1 VRINQAPR
9 TLHNL
14 IDQDGISFDAGKD
27 STLLLKVCAPRGAR
41 RSEGIGAGEKRLEV
55 VDSVRKRQEVAMS
68 DAAGA
73 FVLAGR
79 ILIGLFFGVVAA
91 VMGHIAGSKGME
103 EYARSMRFPIPAI
116 AGWPTGLWLV
126 AASVSVGLGIWGDV
140 GALMIAAFLIPAAAW
155 FHRFWE
161 VEDETQKLMQT
172 GFFFR
177 NVIGV
182 GASLIMFG
190 IFAGLGPELPFT
202 VTDPLFTF

>member
-1 VRINQAPR
+1 M
-9 TLHNL
+9 
-14 IDQDGISFDAGKD
+14 GDA
-27 STLLLKVCAPRGAR
+27 
-41 RSEGIGAGEKRLEV
+41 V
-55 VDSVRKRQEVAMS
+55 VDGRFGPKSGEETAMS

-79 ILIGLFFGVVAA
+79 LLIGLFFGVVAA
-91 VMGHIAGSKGME
+91 GMGHIARSKGME
-103 EYARSMRFPIPAI
+103 GYARSMRFPIPAI

-126 AASVSVGLGIWGDV
+126 GASVSVGLGIWGDV

-161 VEDETQKLMQT
+161 IEDETQKMMQT

>member
-1 VRINQAPR
+1 
-9 TLHNL
+9 
-14 IDQDGISFDAGKD
+14 
-27 STLLLKVCAPRGAR
+27 
-41 RSEGIGAGEKRLEV
+41 
-55 VDSVRKRQEVAMS
+55 MS

-79 ILIGLFFGVVAA
+79 ILIALFFGVVAA
-91 VMGHIAGSKGME
+91 VMGHIAKSKDME
-103 EYARSMRFPIPAI
+103 GYARAMRFPVPAI

-126 AASVSVGLGIWGDV
+126 AASVSVGFGIWGDV

-161 VEDETQKLMQT
+161 VEDETQKMMQT

-182 GASLIMFG
+182 GASLILLG
-190 IFAGLGPELPFT
+190 IFAGLGSALPFT
-202 VTDPLFTF
+202 ITDPLFSF

>member
-1 VRINQAPR
+1 
-9 TLHNL
+9 
-14 IDQDGISFDAGKD
+14 
-27 STLLLKVCAPRGAR
+27 
-41 RSEGIGAGEKRLEV
+41 
-55 VDSVRKRQEVAMS
+55 MS

-79 ILIGLFFGVVAA
+79 ILIGLFFGVVAG
-91 VMGHIAGSKGME
+91 VMGHIAKSKGME
-103 EYARSMRFPIPAI
+103 EYARAMRFPIPAI

-126 AASVSVGLGIWGDV
+126 AGSVSVGLGIWGDV

-161 VEDETQKLMQT
+161 LEDETQKLMQT

-182 GASLIMFG
+182 GASLIMFAL
-190 IFAGLGPELPFT
+190 FAGLGPELPFT

>member
-1 VRINQAPR
+1 
-9 TLHNL
+9 
-14 IDQDGISFDAGKD
+14 
-27 STLLLKVCAPRGAR
+27 
-41 RSEGIGAGEKRLEV
+41 
-55 VDSVRKRQEVAMS
+55 MS

-79 ILIGLFFGVVAA
+79 ILIALFFGVVAA
-91 VMGHIAGSKGME
+91 IMGHIAGSKGME
-103 EYARSMRFPIPAI
+103 GYARSMRFPIPAI

-126 AASVSVGLGIWGDV
+126 AASVSVGFGIWGDV

-161 VEDETQKLMQT
+161 LEDETQKLMQT

-190 IFAGLGPELPFT
+190 IFSGLGPELPFT
-202 VTDPLFTF
+202 VTDPLFSF